1 MKAVRISL
9 ELAIVPIRKFLIIFY
24 IYLRLLFGN
33 EPHEQIIDE
42 KEKHRL
48 SSERIQKNKHLLYLL
63 EYADIFVASDLT
75 PRFNIK
81 TKNPVEL
88 FYKRHMSTD
97 QPIPQVIVVGILR
110 VLLTTCPN
118 NQRNAGGIDLHAE
131 WSSCLHFLIH
141 YRAFFKE
148 IGFKSKAFSKS
159 DELLNY
165 IPKKE
170 RERLAKQAA
179 N

>member
-1 MKAVRISL
+1 MRLILNSLLNLLIYNNESATLAKAFVDSRLCQIEELCMKAVRISL

-33 EPHEQIIDE
+33 EPHEQIVDE

-63 EYADIFVASDLT
+63 EYAEIFVAQDLT

-81 TKNPVEL
+81 TTNPVEL

-97 QPIPQVIVVGILR
+97 
-110 VLLTTCPN
+110 
-118 NQRNAGGIDLHAE
+118 
-131 WSSCLHFLIH
+131 
-141 YRAFFKE
+141 
-148 IGFKSKAFSKS
+148 
-159 DELLNY
+159 
-165 IPKKE
+165 
-170 RERLAKQAA
+170 
-179 N
+179 